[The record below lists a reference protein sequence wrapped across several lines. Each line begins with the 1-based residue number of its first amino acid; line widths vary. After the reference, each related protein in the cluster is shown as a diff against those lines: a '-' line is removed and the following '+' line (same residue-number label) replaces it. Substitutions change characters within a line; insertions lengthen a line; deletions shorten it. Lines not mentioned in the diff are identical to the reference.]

1 LIGRLTESAVGAGVG
16 KRIDAKLGG
25 ETAEIDILEVSAGAE
40 HDPGGVGAGE
50 EVGWCCRAVGIFI
63 WSAIGE
69 GDRQGRVLER
79 KYQKDNNTAHLHS

>member
-50 EVGWCCRAVGIFI
+50 EVGW
-63 WSAIGE
+63 SAIGE